1 MRPLRVRRQ
10 VRPRAKHGA
19 NALVVV
25 QDVQVVTSGVPS
37 KEGLPDV
44 TVSEVIRRQVATVH
58 PDSPITQVI
67 ELLLTKDFTSVPVVD
82 SD

>member
-1 MRPLRVRRQ
+1 
-10 VRPRAKHGA
+10 
-19 NALVVV
+19 
-25 QDVQVVTSGVPS
+25 
-37 KEGLPDV
+37 
-44 TVSEVIRRQVATVH
+44 VIRRQVATVH